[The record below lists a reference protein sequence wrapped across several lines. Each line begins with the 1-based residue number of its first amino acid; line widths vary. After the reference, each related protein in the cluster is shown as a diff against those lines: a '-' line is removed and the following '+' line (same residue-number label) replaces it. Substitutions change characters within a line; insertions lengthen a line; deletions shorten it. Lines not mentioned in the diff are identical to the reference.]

1 MNKSFFSYLFIS
13 MHLHLHYG
21 LERAVDGGLERAAD
35 GGWTDKQ
42 EQHFFF
48 FKKTNKTKRGEGV
61 PLTIIIEMNNT
72 EIKTGKSYVK
82 ITLEMK
88 HFQLCIYMLKV
99 FKKWNALKWYK
110 IVHFHNSH
118 YQSVT
123 KCTHLNKLF
132 KSNLLQKSTPLEL

>member
-1 MNKSFFSYLFIS
+1 MNNSFFSIFINKYAFTFALRTWES
-13 MHLHLHYG
+13 RGRRLDRQTGTKLN
-21 LERAVDGGLERAAD
+21 L
-35 GGWTDKQ
+35 
-42 EQHFFF
+42 

-82 ITLEMK
+82 VTLEMK

-110 IVHFHNSH
+110 IWHFHNSH

-132 KSNLLQKSTPLEL
+132 

>member
-21 LERAVDGGLERAAD
+21 LERAAD

-42 EQHFFF
+42 EQNYIFFL
-48 FKKTNKTKRGEGV
+48 KTNKTKRGEGV

-82 ITLEMK
+82 VALEIK
-88 HFQLCIYMLKV
+88 HFQLCMYMLKV
-99 FKKWNALKWYK
+99 FKK
-110 IVHFHNSH
+110 
-118 YQSVT
+118 
-123 KCTHLNKLF
+123 
-132 KSNLLQKSTPLEL
+132 